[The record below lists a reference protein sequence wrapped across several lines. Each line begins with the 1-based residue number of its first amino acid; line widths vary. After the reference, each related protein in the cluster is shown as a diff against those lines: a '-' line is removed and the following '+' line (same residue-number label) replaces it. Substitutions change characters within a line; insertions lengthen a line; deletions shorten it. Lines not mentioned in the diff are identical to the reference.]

1 MVIGCLNS
9 KFDGRRESTF
19 CSNDD
24 NDAKRKY
31 AEGAVHRAHSRGS
44 YRMRSDSVDIGDVG
58 KLPEQKGLS
67 ANTPGCSDLGAAI
80 WKHDA
85 SMVDKCTRAKHLT

>member
-24 NDAKRKY
+24 NDTTREY
-31 AEGAVHRAHSRGS
+31 AEGAVHRAHSHGL

-58 KLPEQKGLS
+58 ILPEQKGLP

-85 SMVDKCTRAKHLT
+85 SMVNKCTRAKHLA